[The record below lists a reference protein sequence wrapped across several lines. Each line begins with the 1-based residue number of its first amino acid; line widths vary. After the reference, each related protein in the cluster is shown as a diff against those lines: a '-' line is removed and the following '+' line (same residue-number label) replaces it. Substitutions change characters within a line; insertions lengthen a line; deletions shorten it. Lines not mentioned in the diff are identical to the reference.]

1 MAALDWGASF
11 GRSRAASV
19 IAVEP
24 CRMAVL
30 DWELVNWLGQAVP
43 GARVQL
49 EHAARQRVAA
59 L

>member
-1 MAALDWGASF
+1 
-11 GRSRAASV
+11 
-19 IAVEP
+19 
-24 CRMAVL
+24 MAVL

-43 GARVQL
+43 DARVQL